1 MAPMT
6 RKEIYIREMQWER
19 KRKDSWKSDQDLI
32 QSDIKINLFWHKPK
46 YQLQQAQHAQL
57 RTTAYKL
64 PPDVELSKT
73 TSPDEDIKSGKLE
86 EKSDLPLSAPLSEP
100 SSLKRSTSLHRRE
113 SSSDR
118 LKPESLS
125 PHVVNNVDD
134 FKPQQNGRPFFT
146 MPSFKI

>member
-1 MAPMT
+1 MT
-6 RKEIYIREMQWER
+6 
-19 KRKDSWKSDQDLI
+19 KSQ
-32 QSDIKINLFWHKPK
+32 

-57 RTTAYKL
+57 RATAYKL

-86 EKSDLPLSAPLSEP
+86 AEKSDLPLSSAPLSEP

-118 LKPESLS
+118 LKPEPLS
-125 PHVVNNVDD
+125 PHVANSVDD
-134 FKPQQNGRPFFT
+134 FKPQQNGLVTLSRFVFYPPKPIKGSISSIFLCKAQMRLYMIFGKT
-146 MPSFKI
+146 DVI